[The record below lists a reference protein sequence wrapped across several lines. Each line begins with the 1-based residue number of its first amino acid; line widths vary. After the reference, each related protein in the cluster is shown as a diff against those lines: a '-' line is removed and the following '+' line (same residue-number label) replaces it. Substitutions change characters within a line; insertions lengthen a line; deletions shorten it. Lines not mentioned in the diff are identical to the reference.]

1 MVLNIFGLIKFTII
15 DVTNILNM
23 HVKMLLINTDTFLFV
38 TSKVKLFHFYGNFD
52 TSIIFFYFCGLINV
66 VLNMKVM
73 KSLPSPLYSFLGACH
88 YRKCPTGIFY
98 STDED
103 LSNSLINKI
112 YQDKYDYIWIATE
125 DGLNKFDG
133 MKFSVYKNNLN
144 DSTSLKTIT

>member
-1 MVLNIFGLIKFTII
+1 
-15 DVTNILNM
+15 
-23 HVKMLLINTDTFLFV
+23 
-38 TSKVKLFHFYGNFD
+38 
-52 TSIIFFYFCGLINV
+52 
-66 VLNMKVM
+66 M
-73 KSLPSPLYSFLGACH
+73 KSLPLTLIFLFWVLAITVNAQ
-88 YRKCPTGIFY
+88 TGIFY

-144 DSTSLKTIT
+144 DSTSLKNNYVRCMYEDSEGRFSCLPHWDT